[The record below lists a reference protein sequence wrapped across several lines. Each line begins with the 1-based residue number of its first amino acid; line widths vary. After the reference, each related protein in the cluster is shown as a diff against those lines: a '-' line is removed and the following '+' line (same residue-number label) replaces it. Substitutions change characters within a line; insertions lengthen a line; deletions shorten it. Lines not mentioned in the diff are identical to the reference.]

1 MLLTHLRNNNLV
13 TGPLARNTSHSG
25 LSVIFNSI
33 CGFAQ
38 FSGGEQFLTFGNA
51 LHERYLIDSY
61 VRKVTDDE
69 GKLLLG
75 MITALR
81 KHIIAIALMKDS
93 EREMKIYDRL
103 NGVEVAMILDI
114 KQVKKKTGADLKSSA
129 CKTYKEFLESAI
141 KYGYFRQGKTYKL
154 GAKLN
159 HFYFIGV
166 SKFPPHPVFI
176 LYVNDYP
183 EEEQYAEQELK
194 FLLYFYKFYGKTQLP
209 IIRDNHLF

>member
-1 MLLTHLRNNNLV
+1 MLITHLRRHNIV

-33 CGFAQ
+33 CGFKQ

-51 LHERYLIDSY
+51 LHERWLVNSY
-61 VRKVTDDE
+61 TRKVTADE
-69 GKLLLG
+69 SKLLLG
-75 MITALR
+75 MIKALQ
-81 KHIIAIALMKDS
+81 KHVIACALIKDS
-93 EREMKIYDRL
+93 EREQKIYDKL

-114 KQVKKKTGADLKSSA
+114 KQVRKKTGADLKTTA
-129 CKTYKEFLESAI
+129 CKTYQDFLDSAI

-154 GAKLN
+154 GARLS

-166 SKFPPHPVFI
+166 SKLPPHPVFI
-176 LYVNDYP
+176 LYVNDHP
-183 EEEQYAEQELK
+183 EEEAYAEQELK
-194 FLLYFYKFYGKTQLP
+194 FLLYFYKHYGKTEIP